1 MEAKSGGTVHLIAT
15 GGTIASV
22 PSAHGLVPGFGGAE
36 ILRYC
41 QSALLH
47 YDIEIEDLLNLDS
60 SNIQPE
66 EWQIMARAVAR
77 ALTSPRPPVGIVIT
91 HGTDTMAYT
100 AAALSYMLVNLPL
113 PVVLTGSQ
121 LPITDPLSDA
131 TANLAAALAMATS
144 GVPGVFLA
152 FDRQILLGTRAVKVR
167 TTGFA
172 AFESIN
178 HPIVG
183 HIGGDGLVLDHSCL
197 PPPVNGPF
205 RLEDA
210 VDASVMVLKLS
221 PGFDPGL
228 LEALPARGC
237 RALVL
242 EAFGIGGVHELRRN
256 LLTALESLIAAGL
269 VVVVGSQCLY
279 ERSDFR
285 RYAVGRSVLERGAVP
300 AFDMTTESCVAKL
313 ITLLGRYRDP
323 AEVAR
328 RFREPVC
335 GDIQS
340 A

>member
-1 MEAKSGGTVHLIAT
+1 MAAKQGGTVHLIAT
-15 GGTIASV
+15 GGTIASAA
-22 PSAHGLVPGFGGAE
+22 SEHGLIPAFGGAE

-66 EWQIMARAVAR
+66 EWQIMARAVTR
-77 ALTSPRPPVGIVIT
+77 ALGGPRPPVGIVIT

-178 HPIVG
+178 HPVIG
-183 HIGGDGLVLDHSCL
+183 HIGGDGLVLDHAGL
-197 PPPVNGPF
+197 PPAGSGLF
-205 RLEDA
+205 RLEDS

-228 LEALPARGC
+228 LELLPARGC
-237 RALVL
+237 RALVI
-242 EAFGIGGVHELRRN
+242 EAFGSGGVHELRRN
-256 LLTALESLIAAGL
+256 LITALEALIAAGL

-279 ERSDFR
+279 ECSDFS

-313 ITLLGRYRDP
+313 ITLLGRHRDP

-340 A
+340 T